1 MKKSVGFVMGHVEPL
16 FTRSAGVVLAATG
29 IAKALSAIGPARALD
44 SLDPLVGLPF
54 RPGERGAALCG
65 AATDHGPQRA
75 GARLRTALSR
85 RA

>member
-54 RPGERGAALCG
+54 RQLFLLVGLAELLIAFFCLF
-65 AATDHGPQRA
+65 TDKRRWRSRA
-75 GARLRTALSR
+75 G
-85 RA
+85 